1 MFGRTDRED
10 AADVRADEWGVPAAI
25 TDTGCE
31 RDLNEDRYAII
42 ESASGLGWI
51 VCDGMGGVRGGEL
64 AAQLVIDGMR
74 RDLEGMPQRS
84 TTTALRSAI
93 LEANRI
99 IVLRRQNPDFAGMG
113 TTIVCAL
120 FSGTEVAL
128 AHVGD
133 SRAYLIHEGR
143 ITQLTK
149 DHTFVQELVDSHQI
163 SADQALSHP
172 QAHILTRALGSE
184 PALEVGLQKYWIKA
198 KHGDQPSSDILV
210 LCTDGL
216 YSHVN
221 DREICAAVMDNPPR
235 QACVKLVDL
244 AKARGGFDNI
254 TLAVIPAG
262 GEFSREAPEGMRAM
276 KAPKKSKHQPAAG
289 GGGISYFRLVPWI
302 LVFSIG
308 SAIVA
313 FLAVFL
319 WLSLSE

>member
-1 MFGRTDRED
+1 MFGRSDKEEVVD
-10 AADVRADEWGVPAAI
+10 ARPDEWGVPAAI

-42 ESASGLGWI
+42 ESPSGLAWI

-84 TTTALRSAI
+84 PATALRSAI

-120 FSGTEVAL
+120 FSGIEVAL

-133 SRAYLIHEGR
+133 SRAYLVHNGA

-163 SADQALSHP
+163 KPDQALSHP

-184 PALEVGLQKYWIKA
+184 PALEVDLQRYWIKTPVE
-198 KHGDQPSSDILV
+198 GPSDILV

-221 DREICAAVMDNPPR
+221 DREICAAVTDNPPR

-262 GEFSREAPEGMRAM
+262 GAVTVEAPAGALTV
-276 KAPKKSKHQPAAG
+276 KAPKRRKRPATGTGPSFA
-289 GGGISYFRLVPWI
+289 RLVPWI
-302 LVFSIG
+302 MLFSLG
-308 SAIVA
+308 AVVVA
-313 FLAVFL
+313 FLAVIL
-319 WLSLSE
+319 SLSLSE